1 VVGLRVSDL
10 LADQAIADL
19 YAHAATTVPS
29 SPPTLDLAL
38 DQLRSESGFDPR
50 WVNDAIVFAD
60 TSALAERDPYV
71 GAVVRCSVPAKQAF
85 ELLRLLT
92 VVDFE
97 AYEYGSTDVYH
108 IRSGLDVAFLS
119 STLVVVGSS
128 TVVQDVVN
136 NQNGSG
142 DSMSAELRDAYVAL
156 GSDSLVRVVSRAE
169 PPQRQVFPVRILPD
183 MSAGA
188 LRTGGSTAYL
198 QVDLSLANDS
208 AARETAGVIQSLIAD
223 SHGAYP
229 QPEIG
234 FMLDAIM
241 VATHGATVSMQLAAT
256 VDQIAAFA
264 DTLLSTLPGGRLSF
278 GAA

>member
-1 VVGLRVSDL
+1 
-10 LADQAIADL
+10 
-19 YAHAATTVPS
+19 
-29 SPPTLDLAL
+29 
-38 DQLRSESGFDPR
+38 
-50 WVNDAIVFAD
+50 
-60 TSALAERDPYV
+60 
-71 GAVVRCSVPAKQAF
+71 
-85 ELLRLLT
+85 
-92 VVDFE
+92 
-97 AYEYGSTDVYH
+97 
-108 IRSGLDVAFLS
+108 
-119 STLVVVGSS
+119 
-128 TVVQDVVN
+128 
-136 NQNGSG
+136 
-142 DSMSAELRDAYVAL
+142 
-156 GSDSLVRVVSRAE
+156 
-169 PPQRQVFPVRILPD
+169 